1 MIATFG
7 EALVDMIEQADG
19 RFAACLGGSVCNF
32 SQALAMQGVP
42 TIYLNPLSHDKFGA
56 QFAELLLKKDVALAA
71 GICSTCP
78 TSVAIV
84 SLDEQGSPSYVF
96 HRDSVADRDITVG
109 ALVASLPSPCS
120 LIHTGGLAL
129 VPADLGKILATLGAA
144 AEGGTLVS
152 IDANLR
158 PMAVRRHIEYIA
170 GVKRVLQQAHIV
182 KVSDEDLEVLG
193 LGGASLNKVKNVLFE
208 ESDVQLIAVTHGAAG
223 ATLLTRSHSVTI
235 AAPEKMEVVDTVGA
249 GDCFHAGLIAYLER
263 AGKLAS
269 VNSLRQI
276 EPSFLQAALQHAI
289 AAASINISRTGC
301 APATWEH
308 TAAFREAQFSN
319 ACLATDRGA

>member
-32 SQALAMQGVP
+32 SQALAMQGVQ
-42 TIYLNPLSHDKFGA
+42 TIYLNPLSRDKFGT
-56 QFAELLLKKDVALAA
+56 QFNELLQKKGVALAA

-84 SLDEQGSPSYVF
+84 SLDDQGSPSYLF

-109 ALVASLPSPCS
+109 ALVASLPSPCC

-129 VPADLGKILATLGAA
+129 VPADLGKVLAILGAA
-144 AEGGTLVS
+144 AERGTLIS

-158 PMAVRRHIEYIA
+158 PLAVRRHIEYIV

-193 LGGASLNKVKNVLFE
+193 LGGASLDKVKDTLFD
-208 ESDVQLIAVTHGAAG
+208 ESDVQMIAVTHGASG
-223 ATLLTRSHSVTI
+223 ATLMTRLHTVVI
-235 AAPEKMEVVDTVGA
+235 AAPKKLAVVDTVGA

-263 AGKLAS
+263 TGKLAS
-269 VNSLRQI
+269 VNCLRQI
-276 EPSFLQAALQHAI
+276 EAPFLHDALQHAI

-308 TAAFREAQFSN
+308 TAAYKEAQIAN
-319 ACLATDRGA
+319 ACPATDSGV